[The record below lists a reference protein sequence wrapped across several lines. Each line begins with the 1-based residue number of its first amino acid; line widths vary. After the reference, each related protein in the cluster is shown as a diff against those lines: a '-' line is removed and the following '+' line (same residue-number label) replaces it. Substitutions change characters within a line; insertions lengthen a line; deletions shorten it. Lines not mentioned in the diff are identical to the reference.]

1 MAAKVRT
8 LDIWI
13 VESNTVY
20 RDVPFTVVSDWIQQ
34 GRLLGDDRGR
44 QSAKG
49 EWVPLGEVPDFSPY
63 FPKTAAYR
71 AEDRAE
77 ALQPVQMDFGWKQR
91 GGEDDED
98 FDMIPLIDVSLV
110 LLIFFIMTASGIN
123 SQTPIKTP
131 GAKNAFALVKTKYW
145 IGMNK
150 GADGELIYS
159 LGEGERGP
167 TAGEER
173 MSFEEALKALDR
185 RIKENERPVEV
196 RLRADETIQKGKI
209 DRLKIEL
216 EKYRS
221 RGGDQGIEKIYDEV
235 SEREPS

>member
-8 LDIWI
+8 LDVWI

-49 EWVPLGEVPDFSPY
+49 EWIPLGDVPELSPY
-63 FPKTAAYR
+63 FPKVAAYR

-91 GGEDDED
+91 GGEEDED

-110 LLIFFIMTASGIN
+110 LLIFFIMTATVAS
-123 SQTPIKTP
+123 SQSPIKTP
-131 GAKNAFALVKTKYW
+131 GAKWGHNLVKTKYW

-150 GADGELIYS
+150 GAGGELIYS
-159 LGEGERGP
+159 LGEGDRGP
-167 TAGEER
+167 AAGEER
-173 MSFEEALKALDR
+173 MSFEDVLKALDR
-185 RIKENERPVEV
+185 RIKENDRPVEV
-196 RLRADETIQKGKI
+196 RLRADETIQKGQI
-209 DRLKIEL
+209 DHLKIEL
-216 EKYRS
+216 EKFRS
-221 RGGDQGIEKIYDEV
+221 RGGDKGIEKMYDEV